1 VPTNA
6 RKTRWYSTGGPWGT
20 GLLLLGLAVTV
31 QGIGYLLAPADDFTG
46 TLAWVNHGV
55 PIRTWA
61 LLWIAAGCFSTFRA
75 LTPPQRHT
83 DVSPVVGVVCVWSAF
98 YFAHFAYSGLWLHA
112 WTRDWTSGLAWLG
125 LGALVVSWSRCVNPP
140 TGRR

>member
-31 QGIGYLLAPADDFTG
+31 QGIGYLLAPADEFTG
-46 TLAWVNHGV
+46 ALAWVNHSV
-55 PIRTWA
+55 PIRAWA

-98 YFAHFAYSGLWLHA
+98 YFAFRLQRPVAARVDAGLDV
-112 WTRDWTSGLAWLG
+112 RSGLAG
-125 LGALVVSWSRCVNPP
+125 TGGAGRVVE
-140 TGRR
+140 